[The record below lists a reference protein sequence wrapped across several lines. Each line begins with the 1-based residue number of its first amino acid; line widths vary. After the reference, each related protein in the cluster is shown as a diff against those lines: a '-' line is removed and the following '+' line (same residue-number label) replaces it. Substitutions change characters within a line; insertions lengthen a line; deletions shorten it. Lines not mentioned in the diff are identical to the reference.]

1 MLSVLEECSLKSLS
15 IAKSGSGTSETWF
28 DNTAAGTAYAQ
39 PILLNWMHDRYRVFW
54 GGQLL
59 ARKIIYSCCIHFLN
73 SPQRDQWNQCGRIP
87 AIHSKKKKK
96 PINNKTKITNEM
108 GRTGH

>member
-1 MLSVLEECSLKSLS
+1 MLEECSLKSLS

-54 GGQLL
+54 GG
-59 ARKIIYSCCIHFLN
+59 
-73 SPQRDQWNQCGRIP
+73 
-87 AIHSKKKKK
+87 AIVSKKDYLFMLHPFSEFTPKRSMESMWQNTSHSFKEKKN